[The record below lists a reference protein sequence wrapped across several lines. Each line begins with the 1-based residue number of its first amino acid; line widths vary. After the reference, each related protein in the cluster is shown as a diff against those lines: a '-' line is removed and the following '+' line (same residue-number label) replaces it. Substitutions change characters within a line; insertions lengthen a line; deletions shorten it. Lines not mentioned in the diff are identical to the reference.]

1 MYTILLPYEFQ
12 ILENIEN
19 VTFLSLIQG
28 SRLWLEMKSLQ
39 IFQKKM
45 VLKAVFKYNIPYH
58 WIRLEH
64 LTMAV
69 LIDRLVMRK
78 HFYLAIRI
86 CQYLKI
92 PESEG
97 ASRILAHWACYKV

>member
-1 MYTILLPYEFQ
+1 MSKCHIVGNHMSWLNIFGGWPCLNVLPY
-12 ILENIEN
+12 LL
-19 VTFLSLIQG
+19 T
-28 SRLWLEMKSLQ
+28 
-39 IFQKKM
+39 
-45 VLKAVFKYNIPYH
+45 
-58 WIRLEH
+58 RLEH

-92 PESEG
+92 TESEG
-97 ASRILAHWACYKV
+97 ASRILAHWACYKVNRY